1 MLIQLDIENVAVIEK
16 ASVEFEKGLNIITGE
31 TGAGKSLLIN
41 SLNMVLGFRSSHEM
55 IRSGSDFAKVSATFF
70 VPEISAALAEFD
82 IECADDTVVVTRK
95 IYADGRNV
103 CHVNNCAVNVSVLK
117 AIGERMVV
125 IHGQRDSGMLFDTS
139 THISLLDE
147 YAENRDLLKEYTAIY
162 NEYKEA
168 DRQLKSLSND
178 EKSRDEEIDYLQ
190 FRIDEI
196 EKAELSSSEEESL
209 IGERQRLENSE
220 ALSRDANTAYSA
232 ISDDGGA
239 KESLYC
245 AMRSLQNL
253 TKFDTD
259 AQVFADKASDLYYE
273 LEELARDVCSYKSK
287 IEYNPDRL
295 NEIADRLDIINTL
308 KRKYNTDID
317 GILKYYDEARSKLEA
332 LLSFD
337 SNRKKAEDKVKKL
350 YNDASLIAKALTESR
365 KHAANELAKKLEKE
379 LEYLDMP
386 RCRVEFLLTPGDLTT
401 LGAEAA
407 ELLISTNPSEAP
419 KSVSKIASGGE
430 MSRIM
435 LAVKSVFSDFEK
447 VPTLLFDEIDTGVSG
462 RAAEKIANKMKSLS
476 RNFQLI
482 CITHLPVIASKADN
496 HLLIE
501 KKTDGESFI
510 TTVKTLNK
518 DERIREIARIISGDN
533 ISDVSLENARSML
546 ERQ

>member
-16 ASVEFEKGLNIITGE
+16 ASVEFEKGLNVITGE

-41 SLNMVLGFRSSHEM
+41 SLNMVLGQRSSHEM

-70 VPEISAALAEFD
+70 VPGINTVLAEFD
-82 IECADDTVVVTRK
+82 IENSDDSVVVTRK

-139 THISLLDE
+139 THVRLLDE
-147 YAENRDLLKEYTAIY
+147 YAKNKDLLEKYSAVY
-162 NEYKEA
+162 AEYKEA
-168 DRQLKSLSND
+168 DRQLKSLSGD
-178 EKSRDEEIDYLQ
+178 EKTRAEEIDYLK
-190 FRIDEI
+190 FRLDEI
-196 EKAELSSSEEESL
+196 EKAGLSVPEEEELLS
-209 IGERQRLENSE
+209 ERKKLENAES
-220 ALSRDANTAYSA
+220 LSRDANDAYSA
-232 ISDDGGA
+232 ISTDGGA

-245 AMRSLQNL
+245 AMRSLQSL
-253 TKFDTD
+253 AKFDAE
-259 AQVFADKASDLYYE
+259 AQTFSDKAADLYYE
-273 LEELARDVCSYKSK
+273 LEELARDIGSYKAK
-287 IEYNPDRL
+287 IEYNPQRL
-295 NEIADRLDIINTL
+295 SEIADRIDTINTL

-317 GILKYYDEARSKLEA
+317 GIIKYYDEASVKLET
-332 LLSFD
+332 LLNFD
-337 SNRKKAEDKVKKL
+337 SNKQKIEDKVKKL
-350 YNDASLIAKALTESR
+350 YSEAVTAARALTESR
-365 KHAANELAKKLEKE
+365 ELAAAELSKKLENE

-386 RCRVEFLLTPGDLTT
+386 RCKAEFSLSPCPLTA
-401 LGAEAA
+401 LGAENA
-407 ELLISTNPSEAP
+407 ELLISTNPSESP

-462 RAAEKIANKMKSLS
+462 RAAEKIAKKMQLLS
-476 RNFQLI
+476 KDFQLI

-501 KKTDGESFI
+501 KKTDGESFT
-510 TTVKTLNK
+510 TTVKTLNNN
-518 DERIREIARIISGDN
+518 ERVHEIARIISGDN
-533 ISDVSLENARSML
+533 ITDVSLENARSML